1 MPYSQT
7 EPYVELQQDNL
18 VPNQDDDDNNILAYD
33 GVPAQE
39 MDAVLSAPESD
50 DNASMSDM
58 DNDADESIHA
68 SDNDT
73 ESNSSSDSDN
83 GDDVEFRQRL
93 REWVLD
99 SGTPLVYTT
108 RDDVEFRQRLREWVL
123 DSGTPLVHTTS
134 LLALLRPHFPLL
146 PKDGRTLLHTIR
158 TYTIEDIAGGKYHHF
173 RISKGIKMKLEKYDY
188 LNEYNELSVQI
199 NIEGLPLFKST
210 SDCFWPILELIRQ
223 ELPEPFVIGLW
234 VGTSKQ
240 TDANVYLQHFID
252 EMKDVMIEGVCFNEK
267 NYRISIENFVCDTP
281 ARSFIKITKGHSGY
295 HGCDYCEQRGV
306 YYMHRMTFPER
317 DATVR
322 TDSF

>member
-1 MPYSQT
+1 MDGIDYQGIEDAILSDRTIRRGAAAQAEQLLT
-7 EPYVELQQDNL
+7 GLELQQDNL

-39 MDAVLSAPESD
+39 MDSVLSAPESD

-58 DNDADESIHA
+58 GNEADESIHA

-73 ESNSSSDSDN
+73 ESHSSSDSDN

-93 REWVLD
+93 RVWVLD
-99 SGTPLVYTT
+99 SGTPL
-108 RDDVEFRQRLREWVL
+108 L
-123 DSGTPLVHTTS
+123 HTTS

-173 RISKGIKMKLEKYDY
+173 GISKGIKMKLEKYDY
-188 LNEYNELSVQI
+188 FNEYNELSLQI
-199 NIEGLPLFKST
+199 NIDGLPLFKST
-210 SDCFWPILELIRQ
+210 SDCFWPILALIRQ
-223 ELPEPFVIGLW
+223 EQPEPFVIGLW
-234 VGTSKQ
+234 VGTSKP
-240 TDANVYLQHFID
+240 TDANVYLQHLID

-267 NYRISIENFVCDTP
+267 IYRISIENFVCDTP